1 VGDLIWR
8 VVLALVDVVGVLVFG
23 GLIGVMREEV
33 VAVGRLGGA
42 EDVAPKVVRRPFS
55 VAVSER
61 VERVLLDA
69 PKAVVREEGRLF
81 SSPSVVVVVGLRV
94 EDVVGR
100 VGGLEMVLPDVRE
113 VNVLVRV
120 GVEADVSVL
129 LPALRRDVV
138 ETGFFASSDPGRPA
152 RPVAVVRRSMVD
164 VHVQTWLS
172 IGIIVNWRNAYL
184 HCGYNRC
191 ELYSLRICL
200 VVWRALPSGNLTRD
214 DALAW
219 RDLDASHEYRSPY
232 SQNLGI

>member
-81 SSPSVVVVVGLRV
+81 SSPSVVEVGLRV
-94 EDVVGR
+94 EAVVGR

-113 VNVLVRV
+113 AIVLVRV
-120 GVEADVSVL
+120 GVEVEVGVL

-138 ETGFFASSDPGRPA
+138 EAGFFASSGRAGGRP
-152 RPVAVVRRSMVD
+152 PAVVRRSIAEF
-164 VHVQTWLS
+164 HVQTCFS
-172 IGIIVNWRNAYL
+172 IGFVVNWRNAYL
-184 HCGYNRC
+184 HCGYSRC
-191 ELYSLRICL
+191 ELYSLRVCL
-200 VVWRALPSGNLTRD
+200 VVWWNFTFIWKLEG
-214 DALAW
+214 
-219 RDLDASHEYRSPY
+219 
-232 SQNLGI
+232 